1 MIMTK
6 YKLNKTAKGKT
17 FEYTVS
23 DERGRIISKRTSSR
37 DYVACTID
45 GSYYFGRLE
54 LVGRGDHGRNLA
66 RISDLLAHSE
76 TQPAAYVEYLKEKKT
91 CLESICYIFIN
102 NN

>member
-1 MIMTK
+1 MTK

-45 GSYYFGRLE
+45 GSYYFGRLD
-54 LVGRGDHGRNLA
+54 LIGKGDHGRNLA
-66 RISDLLAHSE
+66 RLSEFIGSLPE